1 MNQIPPRDLAL
12 TLDQGLPAA
21 DLLPRVERAVELRV
35 RATELWRHLVDGEL
49 ASLWMGGSMTIE
61 PRLNGRVLLH
71 ADDAPVVFGTVEE
84 LVAGQSITWT
94 WRTRDGEPTQVS
106 IVVEPADDGSILRVT
121 EQLIPYEIVHVEPT
135 FGQRR
140 FR

>member
-1 MNQIPPRDLAL
+1 MEQMRPDEEV
-12 TLDQGLPAA
+12 
-21 DLLPRVERAVELRV
+21 LPRVERTVELAV
-35 RATELWRHLVDGEL
+35 PATELWRHLVEGEL
-49 ASLWMGGSMTIE
+49 ASLWMGGVMTIE

-106 IVVEPADDGSILRVT
+106 IVVEPADDGSILRVI
-121 EQLIPYEIVHVEPT
+121 EQLIPYEIVHVPPA

>member
-1 MNQIPPRDLAL
+1 MEQMRPDE
-12 TLDQGLPAA
+12 GV
-21 DLLPRVERAVELRV
+21 LPRVERTVELAV
-35 RATELWRHLVDGEL
+35 PATELWRHLVDGEL
-49 ASLWMGGSMTIE
+49 ASLWMGGVMTVE

-71 ADDAPVVFGTVEE
+71 ADDAPVVFGTVED
-84 LVAGQSITWT
+84 LVAGQSIIWT

-106 IVVEPADDGSILRVT
+106 IVVEATADGSILRVT
-121 EQLIPYEIVHVEPT
+121 EQLIPYEIVQVPPT